1 MQIALL
7 TIFDFF
13 LLLIGVCSFA
23 YLLFAIFSVELFNLK
38 RRKSNSSIDFQPT
51 VTILK
56 PICGLDPELEENLR
70 SFCQQN
76 YPEYQVIFGIQ
87 DKNDPAIPIVKKII
101 NEFKDGD
108 VSYVIDARL
117 YGTNHKIS
125 NLINMYPGAKYDYL
139 LIADSDMRV
148 PDDYLANV
156 MAPFADQQLGAV
168 TCLYSGTSKGKLAS
182 SLNAMFIN
190 EWFFPSVLISR
201 ILQPIKF
208 CLGATMVIHRNVL
221 NEIGGFSSLSNYL
234 ADDYMLGKMIT
245 RLGYKVKMI
254 DYIVENIV
262 EEASIKDL
270 FIHEL
275 RWARTLKRVEPLGY
289 ALTFLTDTLVIA
301 AVVAPVIYTFT
312 LNIFWSLLPLFTV
325 FLLRILLHVR
335 SKQVTNTIN
344 GGSIWL
350 IPLRDLLSFI
360 IRIISFAGN
369 SVQWRN
375 NLFSVDTAG
384 LIHTE
389 LEYEFEHGPVK
400 DIPDLA
406 ATQDY

>member
-38 RRKSNSSIDFQPT
+38 RKKSNSSIDFQPP

-76 YPEYQVIFGIQ
+76 YSKYQVIFGIQ

-156 MAPFADQQLGAV
+156 MTPFADQQLGAV
-168 TCLYSGTSKGKLAS
+168 TCLYSGTSKGRLAS

-221 NEIGGFSSLSNYL
+221 NEIGGFNSLSNYL

-245 RLGYKVKMI
+245 RLGYKVKMN

-312 LNIFWSLLPLFTV
+312 LNIIWSLLPLFTV

-335 SKQVTNTIN
+335 SKQVTNTSN

-389 LEYEFEHGPVK
+389 LDYEFEHSPVK